1 VRPLA
6 LLLLFGA
13 AALALGDS
21 AAPAD
26 DKKDDKPVD
35 VQKDVYPFL
44 RKHCV
49 SCHND
54 VTGTAE
60 PSLTHFQTADA
71 IHKDADAWRLVLKTI
86 AIGTMPPA
94 GRPKPAKK
102 DVDGFTRNGN
112 RALERAER
120 E

>member
-1 VRPLA
+1 VTRAAALA
-6 LLLLFGA
+6 LLGA
-13 AALALGDS
+13 AALALGAGS
-21 AAPAD
+21 TAPAD
-26 DKKDDKPVD
+26 EKQPDDPVN

-54 VTGTAE
+54 VTGTAD

-71 IHKDADAWRLVLKTI
+71 IRKDAETWRAMLKTVT
-86 AIGTMPPA
+86 AGTMPPA

-102 DVDGFTRNGN
+102 DAENFAQKGQRV
-112 RALERAER
+112 LEAAKP
-120 E
+120 